1 MGREGARR
9 LVTKPSSMTLEDMI
23 GQYGR
28 LVYTVCYQLTQDAQT
43 AEDLTQ
49 ETFLSAYLHRSSCPE
64 AFEKP
69 WLAKIAANKAKD
81 YLQSAY
87 RRHTVLPGENGL
99 PDGSPQP
106 SSEDLLLQKTGAQ
119 RIRKLVEQL
128 REPYRSVCRLNLLEE
143 KTPEEIAR
151 QLGRPVKTIHTQVA
165 RGKEMLRRQIERG
178 ETP

>member
-1 MGREGARR
+1 MKKNAEASRFIGREGARR

-69 WLAKIAANKAKD
+69 
-81 YLQSAY
+81 
-87 RRHTVLPGENGL
+87 
-99 PDGSPQP
+99 
-106 SSEDLLLQKTGAQ
+106 
-119 RIRKLVEQL
+119 
-128 REPYRSVCRLNLLEE
+128 
-143 KTPEEIAR
+143 
-151 QLGRPVKTIHTQVA
+151 
-165 RGKEMLRRQIERG
+165 
-178 ETP
+178 